1 MGDTDQDSLSD
12 KDDKNLSSEDEAASV
27 SEEGK
32 KKFPATFPQKLMK
45 ILSNEDVSDIIS
57 WLPHGRGFIIYQKKQ
72 FSQQIMPKYFKKVK
86 FTSFTRKLNRWSFV
100 RITRGPETGAYYN
113 EFFQR
118 DDHRLCL
125 QMRCRNSAAPQTSV
139 GFPGMA
145 SPGAHGYQTELT
157 NTPNETLSTT
167 ARVPDLSSLRPALDT
182 LHNQIVSLQNYN
194 ENPRISIQK
203 LRNLERERELL
214 LIKQHR
220 EQQLRHFKLKCLE
233 EEIKHQ
239 THIIHHTL
247 NEGTP
252 SSPKTKPDHAFNSV
266 SPDSDSRTYLDLLM
280 TQAKIQQTPLPAPC
294 LGRGTSEQSILL
306 QLKQQYQ
313 HREQYS
319 QLLQAQ
325 AAIQQQK
332 SAVIASFAGGVSKP
346 LYSPQR
352 KQRPTKKTQ
361 KRKFSAAA

>member
-1 MGDTDQDSLSD
+1 MPNPHIGIDLFA
-12 KDDKNLSSEDEAASV
+12 KV
-27 SEEGK
+27 V
-32 KKFPATFPQKLMK
+32 PATIQLME
-45 ILSNEDVSDIIS
+45 ILSNEDISDIIS

-72 FSQQIMPKYFKKVK
+72 FAQQVMPKYFKKAK

-113 EFFQR
+113 NFFQR
-118 DDHRLCL
+118 DNHRLCL
-125 QMRCRNSAAPQTSV
+125 QMRCRTSAAPQTSV
-139 GFPGMA
+139 GFPGMV
-145 SPGAHGYQTELT
+145 SPGAHGYPTELT

-167 ARVPDLSSLRPALDT
+167 ARVPDLSSLRPTLDT
-182 LHNQIVSLQNYN
+182 LHNQIVSLQNHN

-214 LIKQHR
+214 LIKQHQ
-220 EQQLRHFKLKCLE
+220 EQQLRHLKLKCLE

-252 SSPKTKPDHAFNSV
+252 SSPKAKTNHAFNNV
-266 SPDSDSRTYLDLLM
+266 SRDSDSRTYLNLLM
-280 TQAKIQQTPLPAPC
+280 AQAKLQQAPLPAP
-294 LGRGTSEQSILL
+294 LGRGTNEQSILL
-306 QLKQQYQ
+306 QLKQQHQ
-313 HREQYS
+313 HCEQFN
-319 QLLQAQ
+319 QILQAQ

-332 SAVIASFAGGVSKP
+332 SAAIASFAGGLSKP
-346 LYSPQR
+346 LQSPQR
-352 KQRPTKKTQ
+352 KQRPTKKNQ